1 MFLTVFTKKED
12 NWLNTFMTMAKTI
25 ERKETETSEQP
36 QPSFFT
42 YKSSNQP
49 FQANILNGYMAE
61 AIEPGKDM
69 IFLDEEKAS
78 MTVELIDEGADW
90 SLIAEQAEQYVKASS
105 KDGTV
110 EKMTWTK
117 GTRLNGADVYKSAI
131 EDGEVYVFVV
141 KNGTPMRL
149 TIFVQQ
155 ENELNPFLQ
164 MAETIERID

>member
-1 MFLTVFTKKED
+1 
-12 NWLNTFMTMAKTI
+12 
-25 ERKETETSEQP
+25 
-36 QPSFFT
+36 
-42 YKSSNQP
+42 
-49 FQANILNGYMAE
+49 
-61 AIEPGKDM
+61 
-69 IFLDEEKAS
+69 
-78 MTVELIDEGADW
+78 
-90 SLIAEQAEQYVKASS
+90 
-105 KDGTV
+105 
-110 EKMTWTK
+110 MTWTK